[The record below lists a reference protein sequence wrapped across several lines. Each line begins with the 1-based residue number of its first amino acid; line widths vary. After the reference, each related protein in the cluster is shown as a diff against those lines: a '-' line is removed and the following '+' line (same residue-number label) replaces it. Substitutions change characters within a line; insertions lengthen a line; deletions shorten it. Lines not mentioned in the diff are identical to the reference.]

1 MFGIMVETIISSI
14 VFCVASGEDPSC
26 TPSKSRKDGLY
37 HPSTPLSTVPSP
49 GAASMNSMHDEYP
62 PDSSPTWPRTPA
74 SPVSTF
80 YKLIFYPKI
89 IYQKSYLK
97 NFTYFQIEKKPLVKL
112 VMCIVD
118 KANLLT

>member
-1 MFGIMVETIISSI
+1 M
-14 VFCVASGEDPSC
+14 FCVASGEDPSC

-80 YKLIFYPKI
+80 CKLVHILSQDYLPKSLFE
-89 IYQKSYLK
+89 IYLLPDR
-97 NFTYFQIEKKPLVKL
+97 KKPLLKL
-112 VMCIVD
+112 VMCVID